1 MYSRCLYSSSQNTR
15 KQYLV
20 NVCCKIYHLCVSMHV
35 NIGSYMSIPLDNLYH
50 YIEQICQQ
58 IWQGRVIIYRFYPH
72 GSKDFAHLETLYVGY
87 SLSDTVLCPA
97 VICNDQEPLNYELYE
112 RATLMFESGKNILN
126 RLGYTKQNLRDYPIE
141 VWDHAVI
148 LHSEQ
153 RSTDVEQYQQDG
165 FVPAY
170 YWSHAII
177 ARDWFRFAEHVKQQ
191 KQVQKR
197 FLIYNRAWTG
207 TREYRL
213 KFVEHLIDWQL
224 TNDCRTSANAVDPDS
239 GLHYRDYTFANPV
252 WCPTQDIDRSFPANT
267 NCSTSSAKFDLH
279 DYEVTDIEVVL
290 ETLFDDAR
298 LHLTEKSL
306 RPIALAQPF
315 ILVGTAGSLEYLRRY
330 GFRTFD
336 GIWSEDYDTVQDSA
350 QRLERIV
357 CVMKIIADWD
367 SVTRQQKMQQAQ
379 AIADYNRQHFF
390 SAEFFD
396 LVRHE
401 LTHNLSQAF
410 DQVQQKQTG
419 HTWFGF
425 RPDSKDLL
433 PVFDK
438 HETTNPSAEEWNH
451 IVQQAQAHCRDFAKS

>member
-1 MYSRCLYSSSQNTR
+1 
-15 KQYLV
+15 
-20 NVCCKIYHLCVSMHV
+20 MHV
-35 NIGSYMSIPLDNLYH
+35 NIDSYMSIPLDNLYH

-72 GSKDFAHLETLYVGY
+72 GSKDFAHLETLYVSY
-87 SLSDTVLCPA
+87 SLSDTILSPA
-97 VICNDQEPLNYELYE
+97 VICNDQEPLNYELYD
-112 RATLMFESGKNILN
+112 RTTLMFESGKHTLN
-126 RLGYTKQNLRDYPIE
+126 QLGYTKKNLRDYPIE

-153 RSTDVEQYQQDG
+153 RSAEVERYQQDG

-177 ARDWFRFAEHVKQQ
+177 ARDWFRFAEHVRQQ
-191 KQVQKR
+191 KQAQKT

-213 KFVEHLIDWQL
+213 KFVELLIAWQL
-224 TNDCRTSANAVDPDS
+224 TDDCRTTANSVDPDS
-239 GLHYRDYTFANPV
+239 GLHYRDYTFDNPA
-252 WCPTQDIDRSFPANT
+252 WRPELPIDNSFPNNT
-267 NCSTSSAKFDLH
+267 NCSTSSAKFDMH
-279 DYEVTDIEVVL
+279 DYEITDIEVVL

-298 LHLTEKSL
+298 LHLTEKIL

-315 ILVGTAGSLEYLRRY
+315 ILVSTAGSLEYLRRY

-336 GIWSEDYDTVQDSA
+336 TIWSEDYDTVQDPVP
-350 QRLERIV
+350 RLEFIV
-357 CVMKIIADWD
+357 CMMKTIAGWD
-367 SVTRQQKMQQAQ
+367 TVTRQQKMQQAQ

-396 LVRHE
+396 LVQHE
-401 LTHNLSQAF
+401 LKHNLTQAF
-410 DQVQQKQTG
+410 EQVRQKQTG
-419 HTWFGF
+419 LEWFGF
-425 RPDSKDLL
+425 RSNSKDLL

-438 HETTNPSAEEWNH
+438 HETTNPSESEWNH
-451 IVQQAQAHCRDFAKS
+451 IVLQAQAHRRDFEKS